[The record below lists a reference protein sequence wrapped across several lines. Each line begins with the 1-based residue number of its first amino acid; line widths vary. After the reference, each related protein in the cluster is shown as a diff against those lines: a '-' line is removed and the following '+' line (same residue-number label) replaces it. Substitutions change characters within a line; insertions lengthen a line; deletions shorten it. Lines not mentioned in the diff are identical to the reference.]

1 MILVPNLLQLLSGNN
16 PRLNLNPFMNRTI
29 TNFDIYNNDQ
39 RRTATVTN
47 KKIICEQMKRITL
60 ILVSLILFSCG
71 TMAQQK
77 KYVSYTVKN
86 GETVKSIAKAYHI
99 TSKDLLQLNP
109 DINKNLAP
117 NTVIIVPN
125 LNYGKQETKQEVKV
139 NNGDKKLYFVLPK
152 DTLYGISKKFGI
164 TIEQLQAANP
174 QIAEGLKP
182 GMELVIPE
190 LGSSSMKT
198 NDAVM
203 YELHTVVKDDTM
215 YNLSN
220 RYQVSQAE
228 LLRLNPELSEGLKLG
243 MILKMI
249 PIQNGKSEKSVS
261 NETKIGIENNVKV
274 KRSTL
279 NENFNFSKEIKL
291 VIMLPYN
298 LNKSSDSTKTDN
310 FGKSNSLLN
319 IVTDFHLGAMMA
331 IDSIRNR
338 GLNVKV
344 KFLDSEDST
353 QKLQTIINRND
364 LKNADAIIGDL
375 YFDNAYW
382 LSKHIDAPVIA
393 PFYSKN
399 QAANSNNN
407 LVKAAPAD
415 ELLQSELL
423 RYLERNY
430 NGENIVI
437 INDGKSDSQTKLWQ
451 VVNKLKTFNNIKNIS
466 VIKSEYGYISG
477 GKFSD
482 KLTKTANNWVFLV
495 SDEMVTTAS
504 AINSLKGL
512 ADNFPITLIALD
524 KGKNFDSVDNNLL
537 GQLNFMYPTIDFLDV
552 DDPKL
557 NNFYKTYQDKN
568 YTIPSK
574 YALKG
579 FDITY
584 DVIARIATT
593 GTLEL
598 GLNAGKSSRLST
610 LFNYERNL
618 LGSFENHGVF
628 IIQYN
633 KLLTPVILE

>member
-1 MILVPNLLQLLSGNN
+1 
-16 PRLNLNPFMNRTI
+16 
-29 TNFDIYNNDQ
+29 
-39 RRTATVTN
+39 
-47 KKIICEQMKRITL
+47 MKRITIL
-60 ILVSLILFSCG
+60 LVSLVLFSCG
-71 TMAQQK
+71 SMAQQK

-86 GETVKSIAKAYHI
+86 GETVKSIAKDYHI
-99 TSKDLLQLNP
+99 TSKELLQLNP
-109 DINKNLAP
+109 DISRNLAP
-117 NTVIIVPN
+117 NTVIIVPDR
-125 LNYGKQETKQEVKV
+125 NYGKAETKVVEVKEV
-139 NNGDKKLYFVLPK
+139 QRDKKTYDVLPK

-164 TIEQLQAANP
+164 SMEELLAANP
-174 QIAEGLKP
+174 QIADGLKP
-182 GMELVIPE
+182 GMELVIPKP
-190 LGSSSMKT
+190 GST
-198 NDAVM
+198 EINPNDKVT
-203 YELHTVVKDDTM
+203 YVLHTVVKDDTM

-220 RYQVSQAE
+220 RFQVSQAE

-243 MILKMI
+243 MTLKI
-249 PIQNGKSEKSVS
+249 KPVQNGKRYNSVS
-261 NETKIGIENNVKV
+261 NENKAGIENNVKV
-274 KRSTL
+274 KRGAL

-310 FGKSNSLLN
+310 FRKSNSLLN
-319 IVTDFHLGAMMA
+319 IVTDFHLGATMA
-331 IDSIRNR
+331 IDSLRNR
-338 GLNVKV
+338 GLNLKV
-344 KFLDSEDST
+344 KYIDSENST
-353 QKLQTIINRND
+353 YKLQTIINRND
-364 LKNADAIIGDL
+364 IENADAVIGPL
-375 YFDNAYW
+375 FFDNAYW
-382 LSKHIDAPVIA
+382 LSKHIEAPVVV

-399 QAANSNNN
+399 QSANSANN

-451 VVNKLKTFNNIKNIS
+451 VVNKLKTFNNIKDIS
-466 VIKSEYGYISG
+466 VVKSEYGYISG

-512 ADNFPITLIALD
+512 ADSFPIILIALD

-537 GQLNFMYPTIDFLDV
+537 GQLNFMYPSIDFLDV
-552 DDPKL
+552 DDTKL
-557 NNFYKTYQDKN
+557 NSFYKTYQDKN
-568 YTIPSK
+568 YAIPSK

>member
-1 MILVPNLLQLLSGNN
+1 
-16 PRLNLNPFMNRTI
+16 
-29 TNFDIYNNDQ
+29 
-39 RRTATVTN
+39 
-47 KKIICEQMKRITL
+47 MKRITIL
-60 ILVSLILFSCG
+60 LVSLVLFSCG
-71 TMAQQK
+71 SMAQQK

-86 GETVKSIAKAYHI
+86 GETVKSIAKDYHI
-99 TSKDLLQLNP
+99 TSKELLQLNP
-109 DINKNLAP
+109 DISRNLAP
-117 NTVIIVPN
+117 NTVIIVPDR
-125 LNYGKQETKQEVKV
+125 NYGKAETKVVEVKEV
-139 NNGDKKLYFVLPK
+139 QRDKKTYDVLPK
-152 DTLYGISKKFGI
+152 ETLYGISKKFGI
-164 TIEQLQAANP
+164 SMEELLAANP
-174 QIAEGLKP
+174 QIADGLKP
-182 GMELVIPE
+182 GMELVIPKP
-190 LGSSSMKT
+190 GST
-198 NDAVM
+198 EINPNDKVT
-203 YELHTVVKDDTM
+203 YVLHTVVKDDTM

-220 RYQVSQAE
+220 RFQVSQAE

-243 MILKMI
+243 MTLKI
-249 PIQNGKSEKSVS
+249 KPVQNGKRYNSVS
-261 NETKIGIENNVKV
+261 NENKAGIENNVKV
-274 KRSTL
+274 KRGAL

-310 FGKSNSLLN
+310 FRKSNSLLN
-319 IVTDFHLGAMMA
+319 IVTDFHLGATMA
-331 IDSIRNR
+331 IDSLRNR
-338 GLNVKV
+338 GLNLKV
-344 KFLDSEDST
+344 KYIDSENST
-353 QKLQTIINRND
+353 YKLQTIINRND
-364 LKNADAIIGDL
+364 IENADAVIGPL
-375 YFDNAYW
+375 FFDNAYW
-382 LSKHIDAPVIA
+382 LSKHIEAPVVV

-399 QAANSNNN
+399 QSANSANN

-451 VVNKLKTFNNIKNIS
+451 VVNKLKTFNNIKDIS
-466 VIKSEYGYISG
+466 VVKSEYGYISG

-512 ADNFPITLIALD
+512 ADSFPIILIALD

-537 GQLNFMYPTIDFLDV
+537 GQLNFMYPSIDFLDV
-552 DDPKL
+552 DDTKL
-557 NNFYKTYQDKN
+557 NSFYKTYQDKN
-568 YTIPSK
+568 YAIPSK

>member
-1 MILVPNLLQLLSGNN
+1 MILVQNHRQPLSGNN
-16 PRLNLNPFMNRTI
+16 PRINLNSF
-29 TNFDIYNNDQ
+29 
-39 RRTATVTN
+39 
-47 KKIICEQMKRITL
+47 MKRITIL
-60 ILVSLILFSCG
+60 LVSLILFSCI

-86 GETVKSIAKAYHI
+86 GETVKSIAKDYHI
-99 TSKDLLQLNP
+99 TSKELLQLNP
-109 DINKNLAP
+109 DISRNLTP
-117 NTVIIVPN
+117 NTVIIVPDR
-125 LNYGKQETKQEVKV
+125 NYGKAETKVTEVKEAQ
-139 NNGDKKLYFVLPK
+139 NDKKTYDVLPK

-164 TIEQLQAANP
+164 SMDELLAANP
-174 QIAEGLKP
+174 QIADGLKP
-182 GMELVIPE
+182 GMELVIPKP
-190 LGSSSMKT
+190 GSASTKI

-215 YNLSN
+215 YNLSK
-220 RYQVSQAE
+220 RFQISQAE

-243 MILKMI
+243 MTLKI
-249 PIQNGKSEKSVS
+249 KPIQNGKRDNSVS
-261 NETKIGIENNVKV
+261 NETKVGIENNVKV
-274 KRSTL
+274 KRGTL

-298 LNKSSDSTKTDN
+298 LNKSSDSTKIEN

-382 LSKHIDAPVIA
+382 LSKHIDAPVVV

-399 QAANSNNN
+399 QSANSANN

-430 NGENIVI
+430 NSENIVI

-466 VIKSEYGYISG
+466 VVKSEYGYISG

-512 ADNFPITLIALD
+512 ADNFQITLIALD
-524 KGKNFDSVDNNLL
+524 KGKNFDTVDNNLL
-537 GQLNFMYPTIDFLDV
+537 GQLNFMYPSIDFLDV
-552 DDPKL
+552 DDTKL

-568 YTIPSK
+568 FAIPSK

-584 DVIARIATT
+584 DVLARIATT
-593 GTLEL
+593 GTLEA

-610 LFNYERNL
+610 LFSYDRNL

-633 KLLTPVILE
+633 KLLTPVVLE

>member
-1 MILVPNLLQLLSGNN
+1 
-16 PRLNLNPFMNRTI
+16 
-29 TNFDIYNNDQ
+29 
-39 RRTATVTN
+39 
-47 KKIICEQMKRITL
+47 MKRITIL
-60 ILVSLILFSCG
+60 LVSLVLFSCG
-71 TMAQQK
+71 SMAQQK

-86 GETVKSIAKAYHI
+86 GETVKSIAKDYHI
-99 TSKDLLQLNP
+99 TSKELLQLNP
-109 DINKNLAP
+109 DISRNLAP
-117 NTVIIVPN
+117 NTVIIVPDR
-125 LNYGKQETKQEVKV
+125 NYGKAETKVVEVKEV
-139 NNGDKKLYFVLPK
+139 QRDKKTYDVLPK

-164 TIEQLQAANP
+164 SMEELLAANP
-174 QIAEGLKP
+174 QIADGLKP
-182 GMELVIPE
+182 GMELVIPKP
-190 LGSSSMKT
+190 GST
-198 NDAVM
+198 EINPNDKVT
-203 YELHTVVKDDTM
+203 YVLHTVVKDDTM

-220 RYQVSQAE
+220 RFQVSQAE

-243 MILKMI
+243 MTLKI
-249 PIQNGKSEKSVS
+249 KPVQNVKRYNSVS
-261 NETKIGIENNVKV
+261 NENKAGIENNVKV
-274 KRSTL
+274 KRGAL

-310 FGKSNSLLN
+310 FRKSNSLLN
-319 IVTDFHLGAMMA
+319 IVTDFHLGATMA
-331 IDSIRNR
+331 IDSLRNR
-338 GLNVKV
+338 GLNLKV
-344 KFLDSEDST
+344 KYIDSENST
-353 QKLQTIINRND
+353 YKLQTIINRND
-364 LKNADAIIGDL
+364 IENADAVIGPL
-375 YFDNAYW
+375 FFDNAYW
-382 LSKHIDAPVIA
+382 LSKHIEAPVVV

-399 QAANSNNN
+399 QSANSANN

-451 VVNKLKTFNNIKNIS
+451 VVNKLKTFNNIKDIS
-466 VIKSEYGYISG
+466 VVKSEYGYISG

-512 ADNFPITLIALD
+512 ADSFPIILIALD

-537 GQLNFMYPTIDFLDV
+537 GQLNFMYPSIDFLDV
-552 DDPKL
+552 DDTKL
-557 NNFYKTYQDKN
+557 NSFYKTYQDKN
-568 YTIPSK
+568 YAIPSK

>member
-1 MILVPNLLQLLSGNN
+1 
-16 PRLNLNPFMNRTI
+16 MNRAI
-29 TNFDIYNNDQ
+29 TNFDSFNNDQ
-39 RRTATVTN
+39 RRTWLSGRQAAAVTN
-47 KKIICEQMKRITL
+47 KKIIYEQMKRITIL
-60 ILVSLILFSCG
+60 LVSLVLFSCG
-71 TMAQQK
+71 SMAQQK

-86 GETVKSIAKAYHI
+86 GETVKSIAKDYHI
-99 TSKDLLQLNP
+99 TSKELLQLNP
-109 DINKNLAP
+109 DISRNLAP
-117 NTVIIVPN
+117 NTVIIVPDR
-125 LNYGKQETKQEVKV
+125 NYGKAETKVVEVKEV
-139 NNGDKKLYFVLPK
+139 QRDKKTYDVLPK

-164 TIEQLQAANP
+164 SMEELLAANP
-174 QIAEGLKP
+174 QIADGLKP
-182 GMELVIPE
+182 GMELVIPKP
-190 LGSSSMKT
+190 GST
-198 NDAVM
+198 EINPNDKVT
-203 YELHTVVKDDTM
+203 YVLHTVVKDDTM

-220 RYQVSQAE
+220 RFQVSQAE

-243 MILKMI
+243 MTLKI
-249 PIQNGKSEKSVS
+249 KPVQNGKRYNSVS
-261 NETKIGIENNVKV
+261 NENKAGIENNVKV
-274 KRSTL
+274 KRGAL

-310 FGKSNSLLN
+310 FRKSNSLLN
-319 IVTDFHLGAMMA
+319 IVTDFHLGATMA
-331 IDSIRNR
+331 IDSLRNR
-338 GLNVKV
+338 GLNLKV
-344 KFLDSEDST
+344 KYIDSENST
-353 QKLQTIINRND
+353 YKLQTIINRND
-364 LKNADAIIGDL
+364 IENADAVIGPL
-375 YFDNAYW
+375 FFDNAYW
-382 LSKHIDAPVIA
+382 LSKHIEAPVVV

-399 QAANSNNN
+399 QSANSANN

-451 VVNKLKTFNNIKNIS
+451 VVNKLKTFNNIKDIS
-466 VIKSEYGYISG
+466 VVKSEYGYISG

-512 ADNFPITLIALD
+512 ADSFPIILIALD

-537 GQLNFMYPTIDFLDV
+537 GQLNFMYPSIDFLDV
-552 DDPKL
+552 DDTKL
-557 NNFYKTYQDKN
+557 NSFYKTYQDKN
-568 YTIPSK
+568 YAIPSK